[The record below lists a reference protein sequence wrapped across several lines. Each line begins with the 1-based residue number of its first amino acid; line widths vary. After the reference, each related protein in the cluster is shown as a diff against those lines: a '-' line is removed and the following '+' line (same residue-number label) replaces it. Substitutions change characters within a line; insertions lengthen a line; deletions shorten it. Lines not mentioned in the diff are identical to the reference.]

1 MSCYF
6 QNNVILEHS
15 LVYFAVSVFSIDALL
30 HSALS
35 LSIKFFLQIVF
46 ALPYFQKNKI
56 LVLNLLVT
64 HIYLF
69 QL

>member
-35 LSIKFFLQIVF
+35 LSIKFFF
-46 ALPYFQKNKI
+46 ES
-56 LVLNLLVT
+56 
-64 HIYLF
+64 
-69 QL
+69 